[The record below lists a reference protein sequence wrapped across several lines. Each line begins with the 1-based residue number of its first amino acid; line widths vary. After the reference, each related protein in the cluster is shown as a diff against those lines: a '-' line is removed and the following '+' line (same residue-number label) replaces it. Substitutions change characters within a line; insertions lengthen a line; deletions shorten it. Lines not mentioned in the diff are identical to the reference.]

1 MSLRGCYTKMQSIY
15 NLVKELPDGITTIEG
30 HFPFS
35 DAELEQIRSGGKVM
49 IEPARMTF
57 MMHSC
62 SEFETFLNWL
72 PGSIFIPAI
81 VQWNSKNRLNRI
93 IINMKQ
99 KHIHVKYSK
108 ENINIILDCDSFANR
123 VDYILRTTEVIN

>member
-1 MSLRGCYTKMQSIY
+1 MQSIY
-15 NLVKELPDGITTIEG
+15 NLVKELPGGITSVEG

-35 DAELEQIRSGGKVM
+35 DAELEQIRSGGKVT

-57 MMHSC
+57 MLHSN

-72 PGSIFIPAI
+72 PRSIFIPAI
-81 VQWNSKNRLNRI
+81 VQWSSSRHGNRI
-93 IINMKQ
+93 IINIKQ

-123 VDYILRTTEVIN
+123 MDYSLKTTEVIN